1 MFSVWAIIAKKFY
14 WYLRLHDL
22 KRKGVYIYAL
32 FFIATSCCLHATT
45 DGILSGKILSFNTY
59 STRTCQEALR
69 IWKKNQLKYGRAIL
83 LDCLPSSS
91 GYHLDC
97 HEKFTALSKTHKK
110 YLREITETLQTQP
123 ENKITLS
130 SSKLDKTNRV
140 GILS

>member
-1 MFSVWAIIAKKFY
+1 MSRSLKNLKKKSVKIWA
-14 WYLRLHDL
+14 
-22 KRKGVYIYAL
+22 
-32 FFIATSCCLHATT
+32 
-45 DGILSGKILSFNTY
+45 
-59 STRTCQEALR
+59 
-69 IWKKNQLKYGRAIL
+69 AIL

-110 YLREITETLQTQP
+110 NLQEITETLQTQP